1 MNIISCRRN
10 FSDPDNLHASG
21 HLFREINLSDD
32 STTRSFSD
40 VSDYTLSIANESVL
54 LLVHGY
60 NNEQDEVYDAY
71 SIIEDK
77 IQSQMSGAYDRIVGY
92 SWPGGDHRLEWWDAK
107 SRANAV
113 ARRFRILLM
122 KLAQSAS
129 TIDVMSH
136 SLGARVVLKG
146 LKQASLQTTNPVIR
160 NYFCTA
166 AAVDNEVFEPD
177 EEFADCVA
185 KIQATFVFHSKN
197 DPVLSRAYRAAEWDR
212 ALGLS
217 GPEDKEYIQNRA
229 RNVYVVNCK
238 RKIHRHGGYKRSD
251 AIFSYIARAMVQK
264 PRRYKTL

>member
-21 HLFREINLSDD
+21 HLFRDINFTDD
-32 STTRSFSD
+32 STTSSFGD
-40 VSDYTLSIANESVL
+40 VSEYAPNIANESVL

-71 SIIEDK
+71 SIIEEK
-77 IQSQMSGAYDRIVGY
+77 VQAQIPGVYDRIVGY

-113 ARRFRILLM
+113 ARRFRVLLM

-129 TIDVMSH
+129 TVDVMSH

-146 LKQASLQTTNPVIR
+146 LKQAPPQAGNPVIR

-166 AAVDNEVFEPD
+166 AAVDNEVLEPN
-177 EEFADCVA
+177 EEFIDCVG
-185 KIQATFVFHSKN
+185 KMQSLFVFHSKN

-212 ALGLS
+212 ALGLT
-217 GPEDKEYIQNRA
+217 GPEDKEYIQNKA

-251 AIFSYIARAMVQK
+251 AIYSYITKALVQK